1 GLTISSLFSRLLGK
15 KQMHIWMVG
24 LDAAGKPTILCKPK
38 LGERVTTFPTIGFNV
53 ETVES
58 KNLCF
63 TVWDVG
69 GQDKVRP
76 LWRHYFQSAQ
86 GLTFVV
92 DSYGHERIQEGAQVQ
107 QKVLEEE
114 ELQDAGLLLFAN
126 KQNLP
131 NALAL
136 SEMTD
141 KETFRLFTTEQ
152 DVILVFCYPKTI
164 ITKIP
169 ECPYGWEVHQLALGG
184 LCYNG
189 VHEGGYYQFVIPDL
203 SPKNK
208 SYCGTQS
215 EYKPP
220 IYHFYSH
227 IVSNDSTVVVKNQP
241 VNYSFSCTYHSTY
254 LVNQAAFDQ
263 RVATVHVK
271 NGSMGTFESQLS
283 LNFYTNAK
291 FSTKKEAPFVLETSE
306 IGSDLFAG
314 VEAKGLSISCPTDE
328 TVLVHENG
336 KDHRATFQF
345 NAFRFQNIPKL
356 SKVWLHCE
364 TFICDSEKLSCPVT
378 CDKRKRLLRDQTGGV
393 LVVELSLRSKPVSH
407 WLGALWVA
415 PTSTA
420 GLSILT
426 ELPNQVCL
434 WTQLSPAPPA
444 FQRGLGSRNSGQTK
458 QLRFAEYLEKFY
470 L

>member
-1 GLTISSLFSRLLGK
+1 MVMRAFVLLA
-15 KQMHIWMVG
+15 IF
-24 LDAAGKPTILCKPK
+24 AEA
-38 LGERVTTFPTIGFNV
+38 
-53 ETVES
+53 
-58 KNLCF
+58 
-63 TVWDVG
+63 
-69 GQDKVRP
+69 
-76 LWRHYFQSAQ
+76 SAKSC
-86 GLTFVV
+86 TP
-92 DSYGHERIQEGAQVQ
+92 
-107 QKVLEEE
+107 
-114 ELQDAGLLLFAN
+114 N
-126 KQNLP
+126 K
-131 NALAL
+131 A
-136 SEMTD
+136 
-141 KETFRLFTTEQ
+141 

-227 IVSNDSTVVVKNQP
+227 IVSNDSTVIVKNQP

-314 VEAKGLSISCPTDE
+314 VEAKGLSIRFKVVLNSCWATPSADFMYPLQWQLINKGCSPPPPRDAGDLRRAIGVRTE
-328 TVLVHENG
+328 
-336 KDHRATFQF
+336 DHMVEEKRIALCQICAPVIFG
-345 NAFRFQNIPKL
+345 NSVMAFLPLPYLTSF
-356 SKVWLHCE
+356 LH
-364 TFICDSEKLSCPVT
+364 P
-378 CDKRKRLLRDQTGGV
+378 
-393 LVVELSLRSKPVSH
+393 
-407 WLGALWVA
+407 
-415 PTSTA
+415 
-420 GLSILT
+420 SII
-426 ELPNQVCL
+426 
-434 WTQLSPAPPA
+434 
-444 FQRGLGSRNSGQTK
+444 F
-458 QLRFAEYLEKFY
+458 
-470 L
+470 

>member
-1 GLTISSLFSRLLGK
+1 MAMRAFVLLA
-15 KQMHIWMVG
+15 I
-24 LDAAGKPTILCKPK
+24 
-38 LGERVTTFPTIGFNV
+38 FV
-53 ETVES
+53 EA
-58 KNLCF
+58 
-63 TVWDVG
+63 
-69 GQDKVRP
+69 
-76 LWRHYFQSAQ
+76 SAKSC
-86 GLTFVV
+86 TP
-92 DSYGHERIQEGAQVQ
+92 
-107 QKVLEEE
+107 
-114 ELQDAGLLLFAN
+114 N
-126 KQNLP
+126 K
-131 NALAL
+131 A
-136 SEMTD
+136 
-141 KETFRLFTTEQ
+141 

-227 IVSNDSTVVVKNQP
+227 IVSNDSTVIVKNQP

-291 FSTKKEAPFVLETSE
+291 FSIKKEAPFVLETSE

-314 VEAKGLSISCPTDE
+314 VEAKGLSIRFKVVLNSCW
-328 TVLVHENG
+328 
-336 KDHRATFQF
+336 ATPSADFMYPLQWQLI
-345 NAFRFQNIPKL
+345 NKGAFKKEKKMNQNTLQVSTSQIAVM
-356 SKVWLHCE
+356 SVTE
-364 TFICDSEKLSCPVT
+364 T
-378 CDKRKRLLRDQTGGV
+378 CDKRKRILRDQTGGV
-393 LVVELSLRSKPVSH
+393 LVVELSLRSRGFSSLYSFSDVLYH
-407 WLGALWVA
+407 LIVMLGICAVL
-415 PTSTA
+415 
-420 GLSILT
+420 
-426 ELPNQVCL
+426 
-434 WTQLSPAPPA
+434 
-444 FQRGLGSRNSGQTK
+444 
-458 QLRFAEYLEKFY
+458 
-470 L
+470 